1 MDNNIYGVDIVR
13 DRGFL
18 QMNKSM
24 YLLVFQSD
32 KNEQKI
38 NIVLIIIV
46 YACNEIIRIYIYSE
60 NAMIFLC
67 GYSGYG
73 LQK

>member
-46 YACNEIIRIYIYSE
+46 YACNEIIRIYIY
-60 NAMIFLC
+60 IF
-67 GYSGYG
+67 
-73 LQK
+73 